1 MKNKIIYKT
10 NYDFTFVIIIPIQNH
25 KKANTNDN
33 GKRKTCVCDGFGL
46 WIRGHKL
53 LYLLELLVAQRRVI
67 EDWNYNYIYIFYV
80 SVCKCK
86 EAIWITIKYK
96 DKYGMKNIYI

>member
-1 MKNKIIYKT
+1 MIMAKENI
-10 NYDFTFVIIIPIQNH
+10 
-25 KKANTNDN
+25 
-33 GKRKTCVCDGFGL
+33 RVCDGFGL

-53 LYLLELLVAQRRVI
+53 LYLLELLVAKKGNRR
-67 EDWNYNYIYIFYV
+67 WNYNYIYFYV